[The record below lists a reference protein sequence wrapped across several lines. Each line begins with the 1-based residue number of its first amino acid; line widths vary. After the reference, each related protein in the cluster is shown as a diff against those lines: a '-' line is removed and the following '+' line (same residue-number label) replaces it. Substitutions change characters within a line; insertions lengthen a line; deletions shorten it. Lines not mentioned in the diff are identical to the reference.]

1 VVSQS
6 PNPKL
11 AVDAVIWTN
20 PVRVSSRPLTA
31 RACRGDASAAAQR
44 ERGSYEG
51 IC

>member
-20 PVRVSSRPLTA
+20 PVRRKQPTVD
-31 RACRGDASAAAQR
+31 RAGVPGDASAAAQR